1 MQGGVGRT
9 YSFISGFTLRTFLD
23 LYDNWNGK
31 LIINDEDC
39 EPYATVNFSNLTTW
53 LCDHTDIAN
62 ARVMAF
68 GFYDGE
74 LCVRVDI

>member
-1 MQGGVGRT
+1 MKNFKNKT
-9 YSFISGFTLRTFLD
+9 IIHLSDYTLRDFLD
-23 LYDNWNGK
+23 LYDNWNGT
-31 LIINDEDC
+31 LVINDEDC
-39 EPYATVNFSNLTTW
+39 EHYDTVNFSNLTTW
-53 LCDHTDIAN
+53 LCDHTDVAN